1 MRHFTALSIAI
12 VVAFAAVA
20 NAALIN
26 VDFGPMRESNSPTA
40 PFIPMSGAAIIGA
53 TSDVWNTAA
62 TSHSQPIPETGSNIA
77 LFDSFD
83 NPTSVTMSYSRLPE
97 SAGLRRDAVELP
109 DERRHH
115 HVFNAR

>member
-83 NPTSVTMSYSRLPE
+83 NPTSVTMSHAPLTRISGFT
-97 SAGLRRDAVELP
+97 AGRCGTT
-109 DERRHH
+109 
-115 HVFNAR
+115 